1 MKVDRKSMILYA
13 VTDRAWLGDNGLETQ
28 VEAAIKGGCTF
39 IQLREKYLKYNDF
52 LESAK
57 KIKVVTDR
65 YQIPFVI
72 NDNVEIAA
80 SVDAD
85 GVHIGQEDEKL
96 ANARSVLGP
105 NKIIG
110 VSVHNLEEAMK
121 AEEGGAN
128 YIGVGSVFSTTTKKD
143 IKRLTPDTLKEIS
156 NTVNIP
162 VVAIGG
168 ITKDNILQLSGSGVD
183 GVAVISALFAKTDIT
198 EAARKLYILSNI
210 MVQSERNGFI

>member
-1 MKVDRKSMILYA
+1 MILYA

>member
-96 ANARSVLGP
+96 ANARSILGP

-143 IKRLTPDTLKEIS
+143 IKRLTSDTLKEIS
-156 NTVNIP
+156 NAVNIP

-198 EAARKLYILSNI
+198 EAARELYILSNI

>member
-1 MKVDRKSMILYA
+1 MILYA

-96 ANARSVLGP
+96 ANARSILGP

>member
-1 MKVDRKSMILYA
+1 MILYA

-96 ANARSVLGP
+96 ANARSILGP

-143 IKRLTPDTLKEIS
+143 IKRLTSDTLKEIS
-156 NTVNIP
+156 NAVNIP

-198 EAARKLYILSNI
+198 EAARELYILSNI